1 MREEFFD
8 SFGNSVKRD
17 DYVQL
22 VNMITNKWNVMD
34 NVFYDYSNI
43 NFVHFFINFNQLVL
57 ANKFKKLNETEIC
70 LYLLK
75 N

>member
-1 MREEFFD
+1 MQKEFFD

-17 DYVQL
+17 EYVQL
-22 VNMITNKWNVMD
+22 GNMITNKWNVMD
-34 NVFYDYSNI
+34 NIFYDYSDI
-43 NFVHFFINFNQLVL
+43 NFIGFTINFNEFVL
-57 ANKFKKLNETEIC
+57 KNKFKKLNETEIC

>member
-1 MREEFFD
+1 MQEEFFD

-22 VNMITNKWNVMD
+22 GNMITNKWNVMD
-34 NVFYDYSNI
+34 NVFYDYSDIIVIGFII
-43 NFVHFFINFNQLVL
+43 NFKELVL
-57 ANKFKKLNETEIC
+57 ENKFKKLNETEIC